1 MKQIVS
7 SWRILVN
14 MLREIFD
21 EAAYVRFLDRRGIT
35 SSSEAYSAFRVADL
49 DRQVRNTILGCPPFP
64 R

>member
-35 SSSEAYSAFRVADL
+35 SSSEAYSAFRREFEEVKMR
-49 DRQVRNTILGCPPFP
+49 RQKCC
-64 R
+64 